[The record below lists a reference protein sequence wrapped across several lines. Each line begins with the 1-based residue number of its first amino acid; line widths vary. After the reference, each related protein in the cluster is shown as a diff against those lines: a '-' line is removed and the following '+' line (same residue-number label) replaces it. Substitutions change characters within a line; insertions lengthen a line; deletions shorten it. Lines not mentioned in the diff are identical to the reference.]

1 MVSFPK
7 MSSYSFSAVRG
18 FSTDLKVMTS
28 NLAGNLKIVSFQK
41 FSNVFFFLVRYL
53 NRWEYV
59 NYNVL

>member
-41 FSNVFFFLVRYL
+41 FSNVFFLGL
-53 NRWEYV
+53 DI
-59 NYNVL
+59 

>member
-41 FSNVFFFLVRYL
+41 FFVLVRYL